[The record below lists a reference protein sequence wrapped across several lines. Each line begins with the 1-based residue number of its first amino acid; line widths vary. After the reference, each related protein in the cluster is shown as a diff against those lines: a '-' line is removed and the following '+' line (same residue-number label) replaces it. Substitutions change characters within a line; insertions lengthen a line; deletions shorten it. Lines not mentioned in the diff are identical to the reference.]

1 MVYDLTYREQE
12 IVYLISMGF
21 SSKEIAQKLF
31 ISKETVRSHRK
42 NIFIKMDARNVAG
55 LVRRAFENKILE
67 IQHNA
72 H

>member
-67 IQHNA
+67 I
-72 H
+72 